1 MHTDLSFFDH
11 IVPCGIAD
19 KSVTSV
25 QRELEVQGRGKSES
39 GDLALRVQQ
48 RSEGGSGELG
58 MQAHHGLPETDG
70 VAAAGASITAASRT
84 DGLFLG
90 SQAGVDAQTGVGAW
104 GAAPSEAG
112 AAAPAGRPHASLYAS
127 VTSEF
132 VRDFRE
138 HLGYDC
144 IEVEVWG
151 KGTLGEESEVGG
163 KSVILQDILTTVMH

>member
-19 KSVTSV
+19 KAVTSV
-25 QRELEVQGRGKSES
+25 QRELEVQGRGKSDS

-48 RSEGGSGELG
+48 RSEVGSGELG

-70 VAAAGASITAASRT
+70 VAAAGASITAASRPE
-84 DGLFLG
+84 GLFLG
-90 SQAGVDAQTGVGAW
+90 SKSGVAVTGVGAW
-104 GAAPSEAG
+104 GAASSEAG

-127 VTSEF
+127 VASEF

-144 IEVEVWG
+144 VEVEVWG
-151 KGTLGEESEVGG
+151 KGTLGEENKGWRNSA
-163 KSVILQDILTTVMH
+163 ILQDILTKVMH